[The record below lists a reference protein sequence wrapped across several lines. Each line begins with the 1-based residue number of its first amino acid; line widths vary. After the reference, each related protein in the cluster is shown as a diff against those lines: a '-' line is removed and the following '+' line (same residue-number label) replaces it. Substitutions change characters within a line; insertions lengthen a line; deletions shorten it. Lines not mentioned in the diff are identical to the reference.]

1 VVLSVLYSIYFR
13 EKVQFTC
20 LSVIFLETFE
30 LGGNLAAADAMSMI
44 AKFASRWFS
53 DFGFS
58 LGISDVTPSR
68 M

>member
-1 VVLSVLYSIYFR
+1 
-13 EKVQFTC
+13 
-20 LSVIFLETFE
+20 VIFLETFE